1 MAKQLRN
8 YPIYI
13 APNILGY
20 YDNNGQAIV
29 IDEISNRNLNPNYLE
44 DKIIIYERQVKE
56 WFLNRASELLQ
67 GENNG
72 FIILMIAIS
81 YIEGVEQYRQ
91 GNHSRGNSRNY
102 FTIGLRRIFNLR
114 NINNNELND
123 LYVQV
128 RCGLF
133 HTGMTQSKV
142 VISRDYT
149 EAIDF
154 QEPNTIKIN
163 PEIFLNRIQLD
174 FNDYI
179 NELKVQNNV
188 ALRNNFNNMFS
199 NL

>member
-13 APNILGY
+13 APNIIGY

-29 IDEISNRNLNPNYLE
+29 IDERSNRNLNPNYIE

-102 FTIGLRRIFNLR
+102 FTNGLRRIFNLQI
-114 NINNNELND
+114 INNDELNA
-123 LYVQV
+123 LYSQV

-142 VISRDYT
+142 VISQEYMQP
-149 EAIDF
+149 IDF

-163 PEIFLNRIQLD
+163 PEIFLNIIRLD

-179 NELKVQNNV
+179 NDLKLLANV
-188 ALRNNFNNMFS
+188 TLRDNFNNMFS